1 MLNKK
6 ELTDF
11 LLKSRT
17 KTYAG
22 NSGKV
27 KPLLEGARQLEYKE
41 GNWLYRD
48 IYNQGRGKFAGLETI
63 YFEGKP
69 VWSESY
75 YGNFEKMTEEEV
87 DKILRHALIDKA
99 RDVRIWNTVRYE
111 MGDYIYLN
119 EGSGNIDELEG
130 SERIEKNGET
140 VYFFYYAGGF
150 VG

>member
-1 MLNKK
+1 MLDKK
-6 ELTDF
+6 ELTEF

-22 NSGKV
+22 NTGKA
-27 KPLLEGARQLEYKE
+27 KPILEGARQFEYSD
-41 GNWLYRD
+41 GGWLYRD
-48 IYNQGRGKFAGLETI
+48 IYNQGNGKFAGLETI
-63 YFEGKP
+63 YFKAKP

-87 DKILRHALIDKA
+87 DKVLRRALIDKA
-99 RDVRIWNTVRYE
+99 KEVRIWNTVRYE
-111 MGDYIYLN
+111 IGDYLYLN
-119 EGSGNIDELEG
+119 EGSGNIDEVEG

>member
-1 MLNKK
+1 LGV
-6 ELTDF
+6 
-11 LLKSRT
+11 RII
-17 KTYAG
+17 YAQQER

-27 KPLLEGARQLEYKE
+27 KPLLEGARQLEHKE

-87 DKILRHALIDKA
+87 DKILRRALIDKA
-99 RDVRIWNTVRYE
+99 SEVRIWNTVRYE
-111 MGDYIYLN
+111 MGDYLYFN

>member
-1 MLNKK
+1 MLDKK

-27 KPLLEGARQLEYKE
+27 KPLLEGARQFEYKN

-63 YFEGKP
+63 YFGGKP

-87 DKILRHALIDKA
+87 DKILRRALIDKA
-99 RDVRIWNTVRYE
+99 
-111 MGDYIYLN
+111 
-119 EGSGNIDELEG
+119 S
-130 SERIEKNGET
+130 
-140 VYFFYYAGGF
+140 
-150 VG
+150 

>member
-11 LLKSRT
+11 
-17 KTYAG
+17 
-22 NSGKV
+22 
-27 KPLLEGARQLEYKE
+27 
-41 GNWLYRD
+41 
-48 IYNQGRGKFAGLETI
+48 LETI

-87 DKILRHALIDKA
+87 DKILRRALIDKA
-99 RDVRIWNTVRYE
+99 SEVRIWNTVRYE
-111 MGDYIYLN
+111 MGDYLYFN